1 MGRWLFVML
10 RCMYAVLRTKVW
22 WRVWIE
28 VCGLFVCELRLGLS
42 LVIDIILPSTL
53 LLTIYFHQ

>member
-1 MGRWLFVML
+1 ML